1 MIEIVNQQ
9 KMKNDWNETF
19 NFEEQEKDLAQL
31 TTENN
36 ADINGSIESLSASG
50 AHFNMSSLIG
60 VRSAPFLLS
69 DYCSSI
75 RSLSVSSSLSDM
87 ASSSYDLSSDTLN
100 LEDLKAQLG
109 QSCLS
114 CGVCWTDDHFSF
126 DCAECGGYSIK
137 KPCPKCNG
145 SCGNV
150 WTRDFS
156 MSHTYRAAKWNGT
169 CKYYSNPFEKP
180 AAESSI
186 TFINPSAASCSM
198 SHFYPNDLCRRLEKL
213 HVQS

>member
-1 MIEIVNQQ
+1 
-9 KMKNDWNETF
+9 MKTDWNETF
-19 NFEEQEKDLAQL
+19 KFEEQENDLSVAGS
-31 TTENN
+31 NH
-36 ADINGSIESLSASG
+36 DINSSIESLSASG
-50 AHFNMSSLIG
+50 SNIAMSLAG

-100 LEDLKAQLG
+100 LEDLKEQLG
-109 QSCLS
+109 HCCNS
-114 CGVCWTDDHFSF
+114 CGVNWKSDHFSF
-126 DCAECGGYSIK
+126 DCAECGGFGLT
-137 KPCPKCNG
+137 KPCQLCSGK
-145 SCGNV
+145 CGNL

-156 MSHTYRAAKWNGT
+156 MSHTYRIAKFNGT
-169 CKYYSNPFEKP
+169 CKYFMSQFEKP
-180 AAESSI
+180 ESSI
-186 TFINPSAASCSM
+186 TFINPSATSCSM

>member
-1 MIEIVNQQ
+1 M
-9 KMKNDWNETF
+9 
-19 NFEEQEKDLAQL
+19 
-31 TTENN
+31 
-36 ADINGSIESLSASG
+36 SLV
-50 AHFNMSSLIG
+50 G
-60 VRSAPFLLS
+60 VRSAPFLLN

-75 RSLSVSSSLSDM
+75 RSVSVSSSLSDM

-126 DCAECGGYSIK
+126 DCAECGGYAIT
-137 KPCPKCNG
+137 KPCPKCDG

-156 MSHTYRAAKWNGT
+156 MVNIFSL
-169 CKYYSNPFEKP
+169 C
-180 AAESSI
+180 
-186 TFINPSAASCSM
+186 AS
-198 SHFYPNDLCRRLEKL
+198 FVDII
-213 HVQS
+213 

>member
-1 MIEIVNQQ
+1 
-9 KMKNDWNETF
+9 MKTDWNETF
-19 NFEEQEKDLAQL
+19 KFEEQEIDLEQL
-31 TTENN
+31 TTANS
-36 ADINGSIESLSASG
+36 DINGSIESLSATGTS
-50 AHFNMSSLIG
+50 FNMSLVG

-75 RSLSVSSSLSDM
+75 RSVSVSSSLSDM

-126 DCAECGGYSIK
+126 DCAECGGYAIT
-137 KPCPKCNG
+137 KPCPKCDG

-156 MSHTYRAAKWNGT
+156 MTHTYRTAKWNGT
-169 CKYYSNPFEKP
+169 CKYYGNPFETRP
-180 AAESSI
+180 AESSI
-186 TFINPSAASCSM
+186 TFINPSTTSCSM

>member
-1 MIEIVNQQ
+1 MSISFNQ
-9 KMKNDWNETF
+9 
-19 NFEEQEKDLAQL
+19 
-31 TTENN
+31 
-36 ADINGSIESLSASG
+36 SISDFRSIYLRLYTSKAKFSSSLLFSLFIYLASG
-50 AHFNMSSLIG
+50 SNLNMSLIG

-75 RSLSVSSSLSDM
+75 RSISSSLSDV
-87 ASSSYDLSSDTLN
+87 ASSYDLSSDILN

-145 SCGNV
+145 SCGSI

-156 MSHTYRAAKWNGT
+156 MVNIYFSVLFFIA
-169 CKYYSNPFEKP
+169 YSKG
-180 AAESSI
+180 
-186 TFINPSAASCSM
+186 
-198 SHFYPNDLCRRLEKL
+198 
-213 HVQS
+213 